1 MAESANSEPIR
12 VLIVDDHPIVRRGLH
27 SLLCSY
33 PDIKIIGEATD
44 GTSAL
49 AMIADL
55 SPDVMLLDIQMA
67 GVDGIE
73 ITGRILRAAPQIKI
87 IILTAYDN
95 DEYIV
100 GAFRAGAYAYLL
112 KNSLDET
119 VVETIRLVHSGKRLL
134 SPSLMDQLLRQF
146 HILAQTQAQH
156 QHQLSP
162 DDIRVLALI
171 ANGATNEEIAK
182 ETHWSESTVKR
193 KIEEISATL
202 GARNRAQ
209 AVAIAVREGLI

>member
-1 MAESANSEPIR
+1 MSSEPIR

-33 PDIKIIGEATD
+33 PDLAIVGEAENGTTALSMVTD
-44 GTSAL
+44 S
-49 AMIADL
+49 
-55 SPDVMLLDIQMA
+55 SPDVVLLDIQMA
-67 GVDGIE
+67 GVGGIE
-73 ITGRILRAAPQIKI
+73 IASRILRAAPQTKI

-119 VVETIRLVHSGKRLL
+119 VVETIRLVYSGKRLL

-146 HILAQTQAQH
+146 HVLAQAQAQH
-156 QHQLSP
+156 QHQLSA

-193 KIEEISATL
+193 KIEEIALTL

>member
-1 MAESANSEPIR
+1 MAESTSSEPIR

-33 PDIKIIGEATD
+33 PDIKIVGEATD
-44 GTSAL
+44 GTAAL
-49 AMIADL
+49 AMATDL
-55 SPDVMLLDIQMA
+55 SPDVMLMDIQMA
-67 GVDGIE
+67 GVNGIE
-73 ITGRILRAAPQIKI
+73 IASRILRVAPQVKI

-95 DEYIV
+95 DEYIA

-112 KNSLDET
+112 KDSLDET
-119 VVETIRLVHSGKRLL
+119 VVETIRLVHVGKRLL
-134 SPSLMDQLLRQF
+134 SPSLIDQLLRQF
-146 HILAQTQAQH
+146 HVLAQAQAQH

-162 DDIRVLALI
+162 DDMRVLALI
-171 ANGATNEEIAK
+171 ASGATNEEIAK

-193 KIEEISATL
+193 KIEEIAATL

>member
-1 MAESANSEPIR
+1 MAESVSSRPIR
-12 VLIVDDHPIVRRGLH
+12 VMIVDDHPIVRRGLH

-33 PDIKIIGEATD
+33 SDISIVGEAVD
-44 GTSAL
+44 GTTAL
-49 AMIADL
+49 SMVTDL

-67 GVDGIE
+67 GLDGIE
-73 ITGRILRAAPQIKI
+73 LASRILRSAPQVKI

-119 VVETIRLVHSGKRLL
+119 VVETIRLVHAGKRLL
-134 SPSLMDQLLRQF
+134 SPSLTDQLLRQF
-146 HILAQTQAQH
+146 HVLAQAQVQRH
-156 QHQLSP
+156 YQLSS

-193 KIEEISATL
+193 KIEEISTTL

-209 AVAIAVREGLI
+209 AAAIAVREGLI

>member
-1 MAESANSEPIR
+1 MAESTSSEPIR

-33 PDIKIIGEATD
+33 SDIKIVGEATD
-44 GTSAL
+44 GTAAL
-49 AMIADL
+49 AMVADL
-55 SPDVMLLDIQMA
+55 SPDVMLLDVQMA

-73 ITGRILRAAPQIKI
+73 IAGRILRAAPQIKI

-95 DEYIV
+95 DEYIA

-146 HILAQTQAQH
+146 HVLAQAQAQH

-193 KIEEISATL
+193 KIEEIAATL

>member
-1 MAESANSEPIR
+1 MAESTSSEPIR
-12 VLIVDDHPIVRRGLH
+12 VMIVDDHPIVRRGLH

-33 PDIKIIGEATD
+33 PDIKIVGEATD
-44 GTSAL
+44 GTAAL
-49 AMIADL
+49 AMVTDL

-73 ITGRILRAAPQIKI
+73 IAGRILRAAPQIKI

-100 GAFRAGAYAYLL
+100 GALRAGAYAYLL

-119 VVETIRLVHSGKRLL
+119 VVETIHLVHSGKRLL

-146 HILAQTQAQH
+146 HVLAQTQAQH

-162 DDIRVLALI
+162 DDIHVLTLI

-193 KIEEISATL
+193 KIEEIAATL

-209 AVAIAVREGLI
+209 VAAIAVREGLI